1 MQMIDAAMT
10 RSRTVILGLMVI
22 LVAGMYAYTTIPKE
36 AEPDIEIPIIYV
48 QMTHEGISPEDAVRL
63 LVRPMEQEI
72 RGVEGIKEM
81 IAEGYEGGASVRLEF
96 EAGIDTNEALQDIRE
111 RVDNAAAELPNET
124 EDPTINEVKMSQQ
137 DPMLV
142 LNLAGNIPE
151 RTLTTIAKELKEDLE
166 AINGVLEVNLIGA
179 REELMEVIV
188 NPLAMES
195 YGLDQAQIVAFVANN
210 NKLVAAGAMQS
221 TEGRF
226 PVKVPGVFESPDDV
240 LNLPIKAVG
249 DRIVHFK
256 DIAEVRRTYKDAESY
271 ARLNGKPALAIEVV
285 QRGGANLIEAIEQ
298 AKAVVAAE
306 KQYWPEE
313 IEVSV
318 SRDKSDDVNDMLTE
332 LQNSVLA
339 AVLLVFIVIIGILG
353 IRSALLVGVSIP
365 GSFLLGILIIGS
377 FGITINM
384 MVLFALIM
392 AVGLL
397 VDGAIVVT
405 EMADRR
411 LAEGESRHDAYSRAA
426 IRMSWPIIASTCT
439 TLAAFLP
446 LAFWPGMAGEFMK
459 YLPITLIAVLAASL
473 LMALVIVPTVGSIFG
488 KTGAVSDAAKR
499 NLAAAE
505 TGDLDTLEGFTGR
518 YVRFLKSSLAH
529 PWRNVGMVTALL
541 VVIYVSFATFGR
553 GVEYFP
559 DVEPPFSMVDI
570 RARGDLSTDEK
581 DYLIRQV
588 EERISDMPE
597 IEYMYAKTGDVRGEQ
612 DQIGSITLNYVDWD
626 KRRPAKEILAEVR
639 QRTSDLAGITIET
652 RNPDAGPPQGKPIF
666 IEFSS
671 RKSDAV
677 VDSISLVRSI
687 LEQHEAVTNIEDGRP
702 LPGIEWQIKVDRA
715 EAARFGADIT
725 LVGAMVQ
732 LVTNGIKIGEY
743 RPDDSDDEI
752 DIRVRYPADSRNLT
766 QIDELR
772 IPTPDGPVPISTF
785 VERVPAQKVSTI
797 TRTDMR
803 RTMTLEAD
811 VADGYLV
818 SEVIAELRLLLPA
831 MGIDP
836 AVSAEFRGTI
846 EDQEADEKF
855 LGNAMLMA
863 LALMAIILVTQFNSI
878 YQAGLIL
885 TAVVF
890 STGGVL
896 LGHLIMDMPFGV
908 IMSSVG
914 VITLA
919 GIVVNN
925 NIVFIDTYNVLR
937 KRGSGAF
944 DAILRTCAIRLRPVL
959 LTTVTTIVG
968 LLPMVLGV
976 NIDLIAREVSIGAPS
991 SQWWTQLAS
1000 SVAGGL
1006 AFATVLTL
1014 MLTPSLLM
1022 IQANVA
1028 KRLAERKASRTAPAA
1043 TASQANLRA
1052 HERPQ

>member
-1 MQMIDAAMT
+1 MQLIDAAMT
-10 RSRTVILGLMVI
+10 RSRTVILGLIVI
-22 LVAGMYAYTTIPKE
+22 LVAGLYAYLTIPKE
-36 AEPDIEIPIIYV
+36 AEPDIEIPLIYV
-48 QMTHEGISPEDAVRL
+48 QMTHDGISPEDAERL

-72 RGVEGIKEM
+72 RTVEGIKEM
-81 IAEGYEGGASVRLEF
+81 IAEAYEGGASVQIEF
-96 EAGIDTNEALQDIRE
+96 EAGVDTDKALQDIRE
-111 RVDNAAAELPNET
+111 RVNNAAAKLPNET
-124 EDPTINEVKMSQQ
+124 EDPTITEVKMTRF

-142 LNLAGNIPE
+142 LNLAGNVPE
-151 RTLTTIAKELKEDLE
+151 RTLTNIAKDLQE
-166 AINGVLEVNLIGA
+166 KLEGISGVLEVNLVGV

-188 NPLAMES
+188 DPLAMES
-195 YGLDQAQIVAFVANN
+195 YSLDQAQIVRFVANN
-210 NKLVAAGAMQS
+210 NKLVAAGALQS

-226 PVKVPGVFESPDDV
+226 PIKVPGVFESPMDV
-240 LNLPIKAVG
+240 LDLPIKAIG
-249 DRIVHFK
+249 DRVVHFK

-285 QRGGANLIEAIEQ
+285 QRGGSNLVDAVIK
-298 AKAVVAAE
+298 AKAIVEAE
-306 KQYWPEE
+306 RQYWPDE
-313 IEVSV
+313 IEISI
-318 SRDKSDDVNDMLTE
+318 SRDKSEDVNDMLTE

-353 IRSALLVGVSIP
+353 IRSALLVGISIP
-365 GSFLLGILIIGS
+365 GSFLLGILLIGA

-392 AVGLL
+392 AVGML

-439 TLAAFLP
+439 TLAAFVP
-446 LAFWPGMAGEFMK
+446 LAFWPGISGEFMK

-473 LMALVIVPTVGSIFG
+473 LMALLIVPTLGSIFG
-488 KTGAVSDAAKR
+488 KTGAISESAKQ

-505 TGDLDTLEGFTGR
+505 TGDLDTISGFTGR
-518 YVRFLKSSLAH
+518 YVRFLKRSLLH
-529 PWRNVGMVTALL
+529 PWRNVGLVCTLL
-541 VVIYVSFATFGR
+541 LTIYIGFVAFGR

-559 DVEPPFSMVDI
+559 DVEQPFAMVDI

-581 DYLIRQV
+581 DYLVRQV
-588 EERISDMPE
+588 EERIIGMPE
-597 IEYMYAKTGDVRGEQ
+597 IEFLYAKTEDVRGTQ
-612 DQIGSITLNYVDWD
+612 DQIGSLTLNYIDWD
-626 KRRPAKEILAEVR
+626 KRRKSDAILAEIR
-639 QRTSDLAGITIET
+639 DRTSDLAGLTIET
-652 RNPDAGPPQGKPIF
+652 RKPDSGPPQGKPIF

-671 RKSDAV
+671 RDGDLV
-677 VDSISLVRSI
+677 TDSIAHVRSV

-702 LPGIEWQIKVDRA
+702 LPGIEWQIRVNRA
-715 EAARFGADIT
+715 EAAKFGADIT

-752 DIRVRYPADSRNLT
+752 DIRVRYPSDSRNLS

-772 IPTPDGPVPISTF
+772 IPTPGGLVPISTF

-811 VADGYLV
+811 VAQGYLV
-818 SEVIAELRLLLPA
+818 SEVIAELRELLPSL
-831 MGIDP
+831 GLDP
-836 AVSAEFRGTI
+836 RVTAEFRGTI
-846 EDQEADEKF
+846 EDQEEDEKF

-863 LALMAIILVTQFNSI
+863 LSIMAIILVTQFNSI

-885 TAVVF
+885 TAVLF

-896 LGHLIMDMPFGV
+896 LGHLIMDMPFGI

-937 KRGSGAF
+937 KRGMAAK
-944 DAILRTCAIRLRPVL
+944 DAVLRTCAIRLRPVL

-968 LLPMVLGV
+968 LMPMVLGL
-976 NIDLIAREVSIGAPS
+976 NINLIAREVSIGAPS

-1014 MLTPSLLM
+1014 FLTPSLLM
-1022 IQANVA
+1022 IQANVS
-1028 KRLAERKASRTAPAA
+1028 KRFAERRAAGVTTTTPA
-1043 TASQANLRA
+1043 NPHL
-1052 HERPQ
+1052 P

>member
-1 MQMIDAAMT
+1 MQLIDAAMA
-10 RSRTVILGLMVI
+10 RSRTVILGLIVI
-22 LVAGMYAYTTIPKE
+22 LVAGMYSYMTIPKE
-36 AEPDIEIPIIYV
+36 AEPDIEIPLIYV
-48 QMTHEGISPEDAVRL
+48 QITHDGISPEDAERL

-72 RGVEGIKEM
+72 RTVEGIKEM
-81 IAEGYEGGASVRLEF
+81 IAEAYEGGASVQVEF
-96 EAGIDTNEALQDIRE
+96 EAGVDTDKALQDIRE
-111 RVDNAAAELPNET
+111 RVDNAAAKLPSET
-124 EDPTINEVKMSQQ
+124 EDPTITEVKMTRF

-142 LNLAGNIPE
+142 LNLAGNVPE
-151 RTLTTIAKELKEDLE
+151 RTLTRIAKDLQE
-166 AINGVLEVNLIGA
+166 KLEGISGVLEVNLVGD
-179 REELMEVIV
+179 REELLEVIV
-188 NPLAMES
+188 DPLAMES
-195 YGLDQAQIVAFVANN
+195 YSLDQAQIVRFVANN
-210 NKLVAAGAMQS
+210 NKLVAAGALQS

-226 PVKVPGVFESPDDV
+226 PIKVPGVFESPMDV
-240 LNLPIKAVG
+240 LNLPIKVVG
-249 DRIVHFK
+249 ERVVHFK

-285 QRGGANLIEAIEQ
+285 QRGGSNLVDAIIEAKAIVEAEQ
-298 AKAVVAAE
+298 
-306 KQYWPEE
+306 QYWPDE
-313 IEVSV
+313 IEISI
-318 SRDKSDDVNDMLTE
+318 SRDKSKDVNDMLTE

-353 IRSALLVGVSIP
+353 IRSALLVGISIP
-365 GSFLLGILIIGS
+365 GSFLLGIMLIGA

-392 AVGLL
+392 AVGML

-439 TLAAFLP
+439 TLAAFVP
-446 LAFWPGMAGEFMK
+446 LAFWPGISGEFMK

-473 LMALVIVPTVGSIFG
+473 LMALLIVPTLGSIFG
-488 KTGAVSDAAKR
+488 KTGAISESAKH

-505 TGDLDTLEGFTGR
+505 TGDLDTISGFTGR
-518 YVRFLKSSLAH
+518 YVRFLKRSLLR
-529 PWRNVGMVTALL
+529 PWRNVGFVCTLL
-541 VVIYVSFATFGR
+541 LTIYVGFIAFGR

-559 DVEPPFSMVDI
+559 DVEQPFAMVDI
-570 RARGDLSTDEK
+570 RARGDLSIDEK
-581 DYLIRQV
+581 DYLVRQV
-588 EERISDMPE
+588 EERIIGMPE
-597 IEYMYAKTGDVRGEQ
+597 IEFLYAKTEDVRGTQ
-612 DQIGSITLNYVDWD
+612 DQIGSLTLNYIEWD
-626 KRRPAKEILAEVR
+626 KRRKSDEILAEIR
-639 QRTSDLAGITIET
+639 ARTSDLAGITIET
-652 RNPDAGPPQGKPIF
+652 RKPDAGPPQGKPIF

-671 RKSDAV
+671 RDGDLV
-677 VDSISLVRSI
+677 TDSIALVRSV
-687 LEQHEAVTNIEDGRP
+687 LEQHEAVTNIEDSRP
-702 LPGIEWQIKVDRA
+702 LPGIEWQIIVDRA

-752 DIRVRYPADSRNLT
+752 DIRVRYPSDSRNLS

-772 IPTPDGPVPISTF
+772 IPTPGGLVPISTF
-785 VERVPAQKVSTI
+785 VKRVPAQKVSTI

-811 VADGYLV
+811 VAQGYLV
-818 SEVIAELRLLLPA
+818 SEVIAELRDLLPSL
-831 MGIDP
+831 GLDP
-836 AVSAEFRGTI
+836 RVSARFRGTI
-846 EDQEADEKF
+846 EDQEEDEKF

-863 LALMAIILVTQFNSI
+863 LSIMAIILVTQFNSI

-885 TAVVF
+885 TAVLF

-896 LGHLIMDMPFGV
+896 LGHLIMDMPFGI

-937 KRGSGAF
+937 KRGMAAK
-944 DAILRTCAIRLRPVL
+944 DAVLRTCAVRLRPVL

-968 LLPMVLGV
+968 LMPMVLGL
-976 NIDLIAREVSIGAPS
+976 NINLIAREVSIGAPS

-1014 MLTPSLLM
+1014 FLTPSLLM
-1022 IQANVA
+1022 IQANVS
-1028 KRLAERKASRTAPAA
+1028 KRFAERRAA
-1043 TASQANLRA
+1043 RVTTTTPANL
-1052 HERPQ
+1052 HLP